1 MGESR
6 QPSRASAIVTF
17 ATVGIVLLLTAAP
30 PVAHAVK
37 IEAGPTT
44 VFFDTFEG
52 YTPGSQPAWS
62 SSTATTLV
70 TNAPVPGPA
79 EGAQY
84 LGLDRPVGPAFQQ
97 TVAQV
102 DFGAVSSGA
111 LTASFRVFIPATA
124 PNDVLQMSLTPNSPP
139 GNADIFGAPV
149 WLTTSGNDVHTY
161 TGPPAQTDTLTGV
174 TFVKGAW
181 QTWKVIYTF
190 NPSTNDDTFTVSVDG
205 MTSAPIN
212 AGGYSNVGDPANL
225 RYLNFRVGDVGT
237 FYLDA
242 VPEPGS
248 VAIVGLAAA
257 VAAGGRRLR
266 RRLPNAWSA

>member
-6 QPSRASAIVTF
+6 QPSWINAIVTL
-17 ATVGIVLLLTAAP
+17 ASCVVPLATAAP
-30 PVAHAVK
+30 VAQAVL
-37 IEAGPTT
+37 IESGTT
-44 VFFDTFEG
+44 TLFEDNFESVS
-52 YTPGSQPAWS
+52 PGSPPAWS
-62 SSTATTLV
+62 STTATTTV
-70 TNAPVPGPA
+70 QNAAVPGPA

-84 LGLDRPVGPAFQQ
+84 LRLDRPSTDSLYQQ

-102 DFGAVSSGA
+102 DFGAVSSGT
-111 LTASFRVFIPATA
+111 LTASFRVFVPAAA
-124 PNDVLQMSLTPNSPP
+124 PNDVVQISLTPNSPP
-139 GNADIFGAPV
+139 GNADIFAAPV

-181 QTWKVIYTF
+181 QIWKVIYTF

-212 AGGYSNVGDPANL
+212 AGGFSNVGDPLNL

-248 VAIVGLAAA
+248 LAIFGLTLAVG
-257 VAAGGRRLR
+257 AGGRRLR
-266 RRLPNAWSA
+266 RSRTA